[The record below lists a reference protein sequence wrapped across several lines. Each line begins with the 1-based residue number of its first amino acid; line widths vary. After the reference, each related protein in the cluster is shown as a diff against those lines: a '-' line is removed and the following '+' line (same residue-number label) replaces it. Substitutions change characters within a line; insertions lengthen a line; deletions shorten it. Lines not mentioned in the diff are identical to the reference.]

1 MSRVVPRILGTF
13 GHGTLV
19 VKHGRTSRDILS
31 CPRTSWEF
39 GPVTLVVMSG
49 RTSRDVPSCPRTS
62 WDFQTWDFGS
72 QAW

>member
-1 MSRVVPRILGTF
+1 MSRVVPGLLGTF

-19 VKHGRTSRDILS
+19 VKPGRTSWDIL
-31 CPRTSWEF
+31 
-39 GPVTLVVMSG
+39 
-49 RTSRDVPSCPRTS
+49 SCPRTS